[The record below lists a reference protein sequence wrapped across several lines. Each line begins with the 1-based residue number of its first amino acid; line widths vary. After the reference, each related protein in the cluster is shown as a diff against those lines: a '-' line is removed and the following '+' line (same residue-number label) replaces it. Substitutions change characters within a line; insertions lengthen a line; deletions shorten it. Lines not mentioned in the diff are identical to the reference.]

1 MAITVR
7 VKYKHK
13 YIMTIYKQRYF
24 EHRQNAN
31 HRGIPF
37 ELTFDEWLQIWQDSG
52 KWQLRGKGKGSYVMS
67 RVGDTGP
74 YKVGNVYINSHE
86 QNASDA
92 RRGDKSTTDHS
103 RKISDALRGKK
114 KSAIAVAKNAISQ
127 LSRPKYTCQHCD
139 KLISGAGNLKQHIAS
154 KHKEIE

>member
-1 MAITVR
+1 
-7 VKYKHK
+7 
-13 YIMTIYKQRYF
+13 MTIYKQRYF

-67 RVGDTGP
+67 RIGDAGP
-74 YKVGNVYINSHE
+74 YKIGNVYINNQE
-86 QNASDA
+86 DNASEA
-92 RRGDKSTTDHS
+92 RKGQKSSIEHNN
-103 RKISDALRGKK
+103 KISIALKGKK
-114 KSAIAVAKNAISQ
+114 KTATAVAKNAISQ

>member
-37 ELTFDEWLQIWQDSG
+37 ELTFDEWLHIWQDSG

-74 YKVGNVYINSHE
+74 YKVGNVYINNQE
-86 QNASDA
+86 DNASEGA
-92 RRGDKSTTDHS
+92 SKPRTTQHANA
-103 RKISDALRGKK
+103 ISVALTGKK

>member
-1 MAITVR
+1 
-7 VKYKHK
+7 
-13 YIMTIYKQRYF
+13 MTIYKQRYF

-52 KWQLRGKGKGSYVMS
+52 KWELRGKGKGSYVMS
-67 RVGDTGP
+67 RIGDAGP
-74 YKVGNVYINSHE
+74 YAIDNVYINSQE
-86 QNASDA
+86 ENAADTNKGKTFSTSTKEKMRDA
-92 RRGDKSTTDHS
+92 QLG
-103 RKISDALRGKK
+103 IK
-114 KSAIAVAKNAISQ
+114 KSKDAVAKNAVSQ
-127 LSRPKYTCQHCD
+127 LSRPKYICHHCA